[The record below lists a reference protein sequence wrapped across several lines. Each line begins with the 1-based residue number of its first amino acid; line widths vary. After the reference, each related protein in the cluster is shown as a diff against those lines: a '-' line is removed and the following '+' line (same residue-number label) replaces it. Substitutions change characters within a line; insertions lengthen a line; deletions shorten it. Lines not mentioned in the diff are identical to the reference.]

1 MRNIHRKSCV
11 MKYLF
16 VFLTI
21 IILFACNQE
30 DSNRKALQNQ
40 IDNLQSKLD
49 DSYKP
54 GFGEFMS
61 SVQVHHNKL
70 WFAGK
75 NENWE
80 LADFEINEIREILQD
95 IEKYQSA
102 RPESQSI
109 SMITPAIDSV
119 SSAIQHRD
127 LPQFEHSY
135 MVLTNTCTNCHSATK
150 HEFIQIKIPNK
161 NMFSNQEFKLSP

>member
-70 WFAGK
+70 
-75 NENWE
+75 
-80 LADFEINEIREILQD
+80 
-95 IEKYQSA
+95 
-102 RPESQSI
+102 
-109 SMITPAIDSV
+109 
-119 SSAIQHRD
+119 
-127 LPQFEHSY
+127 
-135 MVLTNTCTNCHSATK
+135 
-150 HEFIQIKIPNK
+150 
-161 NMFSNQEFKLSP
+161 